1 MSMCAILSGGV
12 KRHRNIAKRS
22 FLFLDLDCMNKIRA
36 HKKTNPS
43 EAVIYVLI
51 LNEVEILNSHL
62 IGSFYLPKKRS
73 STLTALFQKSPQ
85 LLFCW
90 KKYKTSFFDQTVLI
104 ASLEL

>member
-43 EAVIYVLI
+43 EAVIFHK
-51 LNEVEILNSHL
+51 NERIKWNNIIEKVCFDFE
-62 IGSFYLPKKRS
+62 RS
-73 STLTALFQKSPQ
+73 
-85 LLFCW
+85 
-90 KKYKTSFFDQTVLI
+90 
-104 ASLEL
+104 